1 MGTENPESGIWSIN
15 NFQSQRPLGFDTGG
29 DGAEDTVTK
38 RSLSSEWSI
47 ESYTAPQEL
56 LNVSSYCCYY
66 LNLTN
71 SESTLTVPANDQS
84 ESQPLLPTLFKLA
97 GDQINDYPWH
107 LALIPART
115 VGSKRDKIII

>member
-1 MGTENPESGIWSIN
+1 MGTKNPASGIWSIS
-15 NFQSQRPLGFDTGG
+15 NFESQRLLGFDTG
-29 DGAEDTVTK
+29 DGAPEDTK

-56 LNVSSYCCYY
+56 LDVSSYCCYY

-71 SESTLTVPANDQS
+71 SESTLAVPANDQ
-84 ESQPLLPTLFKLA
+84 SQPLLPTLKA

-107 LALIPART
+107 LALQPART
-115 VGSKRDKIII
+115 QFVGGVGSKRDKIIV